1 MKHLTLSFTL
11 LALAACGGGGGGGG
25 ALLLSPTQQ
34 ANSATASSASLASSQ
49 SQAANTS
56 ISAAVANLSE
66 LVSSNPALTSN
77 SAVTSAAVAAQNA
90 VGLAAAAQ
98 TAASTAAADLA
109 AASTVIIIGVV
120 IEGRTICAAAA
131 SCTKA
136 EISGLGFK
144 AAETAKNAAEASLY
158 AITATNQLKT
168 LISSVAPSV
177 NVSTATAAI
186 ASAES
191 SATSA
196 QATANLTISNLSTA
210 AREMGVTITTITP
223 SSGSTGSVAGS
234 PSYSGNTQT
243 IVTTFGNG
251 QTSTATNTATG
262 TAVTWA
268 TDNVTKTTTYTYA
281 NGGTNTVV
289 ATVAGVAGTPTYSG
303 NTQTI
308 VTTFG
313 NGQTSTAT
321 NTANG
326 SADTWA
332 TDNVTK
338 TTTYTY
344 ANGGTNAVVATVP
357 AVASTPVLTAAVY
370 PSDWTTT
377 GTVSNPS
384 VSSIT
389 NTFGNGVVTTI
400 ESGTS
405 LLPFNQS
412 SLSAQLITD
421 PSAVVRS
428 STTDY
433 NLIWGTP
440 DKNGPAYSA
449 LFSNVNQITVNN
461 PFTMWGATI
470 SGQCPGGPIFGF
482 CLNGA
487 TIATPHPE
495 VIDAWQKGWTGKN
508 VNIMIEDYLEQDH
521 GVVVTTLVERYAPA
535 ATFYGFN
542 VQTGLGT
549 YNYSGGVASP
559 SSIINIGVVNASYGA
574 NLAGIIGRSNTS
586 LNLWS
591 STELANAATQYQ
603 VNSQT
608 DVNRISVANSSGNF
622 NYTDAVVV
630 KAAGND
636 GISADQ
642 EPFNKALA
650 NSSNINPRL
659 LIVGAL
665 NQAGFVSSLATIESY
680 SNIAGSDSSVS
691 SRFLVASGTTPF
703 GNGYMARNGVAIEG
717 TTFSPD
723 GRALSASGTSYAA
736 PRVAGYV
743 AILRSKFP
751 NLDAV
756 KSSSIILDTARYD
769 TLTCHPSC
777 DPAIY
782 GKGEASLSRALA
794 PVGRLR

>member
-34 ANSATASSASLASSQ
+34 ANSATSSSASLASSQ

-56 ISAAVANLSE
+56 ISAAVSNLSE
-66 LVSSNPALTSN
+66 LVSSNPTLTSN
-77 SAVTSAAVAAQNA
+77 AAVTSAAVAAQNA
-90 VGLAAAAQ
+90 VVLAAAAQ
-98 TAASTAAADLA
+98 SAASTAAADLVV
-109 AASTVIIIGVV
+109 ASNVVIVGVV
-120 IEGRTICAAAA
+120 NDAGRTICVAAA

-210 AREMGVTITTITP
+210 AREMGITITTISP
-223 SSGSTGSVAGS
+223 SSGSTGSVAGT

-251 QTSTATNTATG
+251 QTSTATNTAT
-262 TAVTWA
+262 
-268 TDNVTKTTTYTYA
+268 
-281 NGGTNTVV
+281 
-289 ATVAGVAGTPTYSG
+289 
-303 NTQTI
+303 
-308 VTTFG
+308 
-313 NGQTSTAT
+313 
-321 NTANG
+321 G

-357 AVASTPVLTAAVY
+357 AVASTPALTAAVY

-377 GTVSNPS
+377 GTVLNPS
-384 VSSIT
+384 VNSIT

-412 SLSAQLITD
+412 SLSAQSITD

-440 DKNGPAYSA
+440 DKNGPAYATAFNQGNSSFTYLAPLTIMGNSVQGLFVGSGPTYAAPHLDVVSA
-449 LFSNVNQITVNN
+449 WNQ
-461 PFTMWGATI
+461 
-470 SGQCPGGPIFGF
+470 
-482 CLNGA
+482 
-487 TIATPHPE
+487 
-495 VIDAWQKGWTGKN
+495 GWTGKGVN
-508 VNIMIEDYLEQDH
+508 VVIADAFNAPETH
-521 GVVVTTLVERYAPA
+521 GVIVTSLVARYAIGASYFGIPLDIYKQSS
-535 ATFYGFN
+535 TN
-542 VQTGLGT
+542 VFAIDGTRANLQTT
-549 YNYSGGVASP
+549 
-559 SSIINIGVVNASYGA
+559 INIGV
-574 NLAGIIGRSNTS
+574 INTS
-586 LNLWS
+586 FGVNYS
-591 STELANAATQYQ
+591 NGTSDAARTLMD
-603 VNSQT
+603 NTS
-608 DVNRISVANSSGNF
+608 SVATLRTDWTNILKGSVGFVYQGINL
-622 NYTDAVVV
+622 TDAVIT

-636 GISADQ
+636 AITSEKESFVKAYADD
-642 EPFNKALA
+642 
-650 NSSNINPRL
+650 SSIRERL
-659 LIVGAL
+659 LVVGAL
-665 NQAGFVSSLATIESY
+665 DFDSNGKGIIASY
-680 SNIAGSDSSVS
+680 SNTAGADANVKSRFVTASGGTPFITGDIYLNGTVVNGSDY
-691 SRFLVASGTTPF
+691 
-703 GNGYMARNGVAIEG
+703 GN
-717 TTFSPD
+717 
-723 GRALSASGTSYAA
+723 LGTSFAA
-736 PRVAGYV
+736 PRVAGYA
-743 AILRSKFP
+743 AILRQKFP
-751 NLDAV
+751 NLNAA
-756 KSSSIILDTARYD
+756 KTSSIILDTARYD
-769 TLTCHPSC
+769 TLSCNPNC
-777 DPAIY
+777 DPNIY
-782 GKGEASLSRALA
+782 GAGQASLSRALA